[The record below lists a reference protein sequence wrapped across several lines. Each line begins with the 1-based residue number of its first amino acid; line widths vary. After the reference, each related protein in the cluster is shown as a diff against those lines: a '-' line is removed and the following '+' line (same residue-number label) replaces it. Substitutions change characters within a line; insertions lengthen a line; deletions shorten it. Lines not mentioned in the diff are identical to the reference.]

1 MIKTIIFDIGN
12 VLTGFQWKK
21 YYESFGFSKEIFDRL
36 AAATTL
42 NEDWNEYDR
51 GILSD
56 EQLLAEFIKNDPG
69 IETEIRQVLTNIS
82 GMLER
87 YDYAIPWI
95 QELKKKGYR
104 VLVLSNFSH
113 KAYHDCAHTIDFLP
127 YTDGGILSYREKCIK
142 PEPEIYR
149 RLIEKYNL
157 IPEECVFLDDVQR
170 NLDGAAAFG
179 IHTILFQNQPLA
191 KEELK
196 KLGVES

>member
-1 MIKTIIFDIGN
+1 MINTIIFDIGN
-12 VLTGFQWKK
+12 VLTGFQWKTFF
-21 YYESFGFSKEIFDRL
+21 ESFGYNKETLAKI

-51 GILSD
+51 GILTD
-56 EQLLAEFIKNDPG
+56 EEVLEEFVKNDPS
-69 IETEIRQVLTNIS
+69 IEEEIRTCIADIGNI
-82 GMLER
+82 LLR

-95 QELKKKGYR
+95 QELKSKGCR

-113 KAYHDCAHTIDFLP
+113 KAYVDCAHALDFLP

-149 RLIEKYNL
+149 RLIEQYHL
-157 IPEECVFLDDVQR
+157 VPSECVFIDDLQR

-179 IHTILFQNQPLA
+179 IHTILFKDQVQA
-191 KEELK
+191 KEALK
-196 KLGVES
+196 KLGVE